1 MADPIKPKAQGLRPA
16 LRSSK
21 SRQTATVTSP
31 ILPGEP
37 GRILWDG
44 SEWLAISNTSNPI
57 DVGELV
63 KIVSRQGGTLMVQP
77 LSTSYPVPVKVF
89 HPVRSGNTSSSISSL
104 SEGIVSAAGAA
115 ARLFSTTLKSIAST
129 GRNDQNDNDA
139 ANGDSLDLPVGS
151 TAYIAD
157 IEKRLQDVEDSIS
170 ALQKVVV
177 PSPSQSASWIQDIE
191 SAFKDDPAFEDIFA
205 YERAIQEGDESL
217 PKTGAELVAY
227 WEKVG
232 VINSRPDIDDSQEY
246 ARRLRDQA
254 EHREQT

>member
-21 SRQTATVTSP
+21 SRPTATVTSP

-57 DVGELV
+57 DIGEVV
-63 KIVSRQGGTLMVQP
+63 KIVSRQGGTIMVQP

-89 HPVRSGNTSSSISSL
+89 SPVRSGNTSSSISSL

-115 ARLFSTTLKSIAST
+115 ARLFAMTLKSIAGT
-129 GRNDQNDNDA
+129 GRNTQNDNDA
-139 ANGDSLDLPVGS
+139 ANGDSLDLPIGLTV
-151 TAYIAD
+151 YIAD
-157 IEKRLQDVEDSIS
+157 IEERLAAVENALEKVQEKVYIS
-170 ALQKVVV
+170 QEQNWLQQITG
-177 PSPSQSASWIQDIE
+177 S
-191 SAFKDDPAFEDIFA
+191 FKDDPVFEEALA
-205 YERAIQEGDESL
+205 YGRAIRAGDEAL
-217 PKTGAELVAY
+217 PKTGAELVDY

-232 VINSRPDIDDSQEY
+232 VINSRPDILDSQEH

-254 EHREQT
+254 EHRERT